1 VADLREQLQ
10 SGLDDRYR
18 LERELGRGGMA
29 TVYLAHDL
37 KHDRQVALKVLH
49 AELAASLGPERFQ
62 REIRTTAR
70 LQHPHILPVLD
81 SGEAAG
87 QLWYT
92 MPYVEGESLRDRLR
106 REGGE
111 SLRDRLRREGQL
123 PLDDA
128 LQIAREVADAL
139 GYAHSQ
145 GIVHRDIKP
154 ENILLSR
161 GHALVADFGIAR
173 ALQMT
178 DAEHLTATG
187 LAIGTPAYM
196 SPEQA
201 GGASSVDGRSDLYSL
216 GCVLYEMLTGEVP
229 YTGRTPQAVIA
240 KRVLEPLPHVRT
252 LRASVPQAV
261 EQAISRALA
270 VTPADRFTTAA
281 EFAVALTQ
289 RLTDPGLT
297 STPTAPQPTA
307 GRWRRVSRGVATLAL
322 GVLLG
327 LGVLL
332 AWLRTRPEPGV
343 AGPKRLAVLPFEN
356 LGDSADTYFADGVTD
371 AIRGK
376 LTMVTGLQVIAS
388 TSADEYRNSHKS
400 PRQVARELG
409 VTYLLVG
416 KIRWQKSGGES
427 RVEVSPELVDLADPK
442 RPMTR
447 WQQPFDAALTD
458 VFRIQAEIAGQVAH
472 ALKVALGDSV
482 ESQLAEKPTR
492 NLQAYEAFLRGEA
505 TWHDLSHREAIANY
519 ERAVALD
526 PAFYQAWAKLAR
538 AQALLP
544 ARTPAMADAS
554 RRAAERALALAPD
567 RPEGHTALAEYYSSV
582 LHDNSRTFTEDSMA
596 LALAPGDANCLTDVG
611 NDELVLGRW
620 EEARGHLEQAV
631 RLDPRSPQ
639 PAAGLGNLLL
649 LTRHFPEARQVL
661 DRALLLKPASLWLL
675 QHRMILELARGDL
688 DGAQAILRTAPKELD
703 PTVLVA
709 YMAYSLDLM
718 WVLDEAQQQLLLRLT
733 PSAFEDDRA
742 NWGLLLAQTY
752 WLRGDRAKARVYAD
766 TARLT
771 FERQLRN
778 TPQEVQLHAL
788 LGLALAYLGQ
798 KTEAIRQGERGVA
811 LRPISR
817 DALDGPYRL
826 HQLARIYLLVGEPE
840 KALVHLE
847 SLLKIPYYLS
857 PGWLKIDPNFAPLR
871 GNPRFERLLRGT

>member
-1 VADLREQLQ
+1 MADLREQLQ

-371 AIRGK
+371 AIRG
-376 LTMVTGLQVIAS
+376 S
-388 TSADEYRNSHKS
+388 S
-400 PRQVARELG
+400 P
-409 VTYLLVG
+409 
-416 KIRWQKSGGES
+416 W
-427 RVEVSPELVDLADPK
+427 
-442 RPMTR
+442 
-447 WQQPFDAALTD
+447 
-458 VFRIQAEIAGQVAH
+458 
-472 ALKVALGDSV
+472 
-482 ESQLAEKPTR
+482 
-492 NLQAYEAFLRGEA
+492 
-505 TWHDLSHREAIANY
+505 
-519 ERAVALD
+519 
-526 PAFYQAWAKLAR
+526 
-538 AQALLP
+538 
-544 ARTPAMADAS
+544 
-554 RRAAERALALAPD
+554 
-567 RPEGHTALAEYYSSV
+567 
-582 LHDNSRTFTEDSMA
+582 
-596 LALAPGDANCLTDVG
+596 
-611 NDELVLGRW
+611 
-620 EEARGHLEQAV
+620 
-631 RLDPRSPQ
+631 
-639 PAAGLGNLLL
+639 
-649 LTRHFPEARQVL
+649 
-661 DRALLLKPASLWLL
+661 
-675 QHRMILELARGDL
+675 
-688 DGAQAILRTAPKELD
+688 
-703 PTVLVA
+703 
-709 YMAYSLDLM
+709 
-718 WVLDEAQQQLLLRLT
+718 
-733 PSAFEDDRA
+733 
-742 NWGLLLAQTY
+742 
-752 WLRGDRAKARVYAD
+752 
-766 TARLT
+766 
-771 FERQLRN
+771 
-778 TPQEVQLHAL
+778 
-788 LGLALAYLGQ
+788 
-798 KTEAIRQGERGVA
+798 
-811 LRPISR
+811 
-817 DALDGPYRL
+817 
-826 HQLARIYLLVGEPE
+826 
-840 KALVHLE
+840 
-847 SLLKIPYYLS
+847 
-857 PGWLKIDPNFAPLR
+857 
-871 GNPRFERLLRGT
+871 